1 MKRYCLLIFILV
13 TICVSC
19 KDRRPDGQIGRAEI
33 IIDLDSLAKKSPLG
47 IFESKDERYIPLQTI
62 EESLIGDIKK
72 VIYRDGRFYINDRT
86 SDKIVVF
93 DNNGK
98 YITNIDKKGRGP
110 NEYLKIDDFCVD
122 NNMNVIVYCNMTV
135 KLLKY
140 IYPDYKQAETVML
153 DKKVLKVQTVG
164 NSIFVSSVINI
175 TDKNRKFIPLGRL
188 TEDNK
193 IEATLPSRDILDD
206 VEAVFQ
212 GKPLHFYDSE
222 GVIYFNPR
230 LSADLFIMTSEGVS
244 PYMTIKSKD
253 IVTAQNK
260 KEENERRLIYGF
272 NSVFRTG
279 NIILADIWTSKLDFD
294 LPALIIYDLE
304 TGQSDFIPYRNKT
317 GYSLFAETVCG
328 DNFVYTE
335 EAVSVMRKAD
345 LTPGNAALVSAATG
359 LNENDNPVLVEF
371 SIRRKAGN

>member
-206 VEAVFQ
+206 VEAVFH